1 MEELA
6 NATKTAGS
14 LLANVSNLSEQEM
27 SALLG
32 TGIARSRES
41 GETVARASRS
51 IMMNLQGVAGEGG
64 FEGEEIDEEQLKKV
78 EARCHSLGVELEY
91 MKDGL
96 VSLRDPIQV
105 LRDLA
110 KVYGEL
116 PEDSAERAGLI
127 ADIGGKYRANI
138 LASILEGINSGQFD
152 KMLADFENSQGS
164 AYEEAMKSANNWE

>member
-1 MEELA
+1 MIAIYCMVSSFNKAKVTEGTNRNAVSMEELA

-32 TGIARSRES
+32 TGIATSRES
-41 GETVARASRS
+41 GETVARALRS

-64 FEGEEIDEEQLKKV
+64 FEGEEIDAEQLKKV

-105 LRDLA
+105 LRDLSE
-110 KVYGEL
+110 VYNSL
-116 PEDSAERAGLI
+116 PEDSAERAGMI
-127 ADIGGKYRANI
+127 ADIGGKVY
-138 LASILEGINSGQFD
+138 LA
-152 KMLADFENSQGS
+152 A
-164 AYEEAMKSANNWE
+164 